1 MSNKPATFS
10 SLAEQN
16 FRPLVLLLSGL
27 LLFGSG
33 MLLAKSRQIR
43 NPPPIKYEVG
53 APAADPSKD
62 AEISIKVDVSGA
74 VNTPKVC
81 ELAAGSRVEDALDQ
95 AGGLS
100 AEADRDWVSESL
112 NLAAKPAD
120 GDKLYIPR
128 RGEVVG
134 VVRGAS
140 LAEVP
145 QLTGGGSSVE
155 YREPTV
161 GGKVDINTA
170 VKAELESLPGI
181 GAVKAQAIIDYR
193 AHNPFNNIEEIM
205 EVKGIAGGI
214 FEKIKDAIVVR

>member
-1 MSNKPATFS
+1 
-10 SLAEQN
+10 
-16 FRPLVLLLSGL
+16 
-27 LLFGSG
+27 
-33 MLLAKSRQIR
+33 
-43 NPPPIKYEVG
+43 
-53 APAADPSKD
+53 
-62 AEISIKVDVSGA
+62 
-74 VNTPKVC
+74 
-81 ELAAGSRVEDALDQ
+81 
-95 AGGLS
+95 
-100 AEADRDWVSESL
+100 
-112 NLAAKPAD
+112 
-120 GDKLYIPR
+120 
-128 RGEVVG
+128 